1 MRATINLELK
11 QPIKLPIQYNHIING
26 AILNW
31 LRNVESNKFIH
42 DETFKQN
49 AKNNKFYT
57 FSKLQGKFTMDVK
70 NKKITYYSGVN
81 LLISSYDD
89 KFLSHI
95 INSLVMKESMNIL
108 NQEIKIDNIE
118 TSLYSVNQ
126 EEIKAY
132 TKSPVTVYSTF
143 KEEGKNK
150 TRYYSPYEKEFEEIV
165 RKSLINKY
173 KSFYGKMPKDNRFS
187 IELLNRKQP
196 KESVIIYKGIVI
208 KAWSGE
214 FVMRGSKELL
224 NLAYQAGIGAKNSQG
239 FGCVELIDN

>member
-31 LRNVESNKFIH
+31 LRNVGENKFIH
-42 DETFKQN
+42 DEEFK
-49 AKNNKFYT
+49 KNVKNHKLYT

-89 KFLSHI
+89 KFLSNI
-95 INSLVMKESMNIL
+95 VNSLVMKESMNVL

-118 TSLYSVNQ
+118 TSLYSVTG
-126 EEIKAY
+126 EEIRVY

-143 KEEGKNK
+143 KEEEKNK
-150 TRYYSPYEKEFEEIV
+150 TRYYSPYEKEFSEII
-165 RKSLINKY
+165 RKNLINKY
-173 KSFYGKMPKDNRFS
+173 KSYYGKLPEDNRFS
-187 IELLNRKQP
+187 IELLSRKKP
-196 KESVIIYKGIVI
+196 KESVIIYRGIVI
-208 KAWSGE
+208 KGWSGE

-239 FGCVELIDN
+239 FGCVELIEN